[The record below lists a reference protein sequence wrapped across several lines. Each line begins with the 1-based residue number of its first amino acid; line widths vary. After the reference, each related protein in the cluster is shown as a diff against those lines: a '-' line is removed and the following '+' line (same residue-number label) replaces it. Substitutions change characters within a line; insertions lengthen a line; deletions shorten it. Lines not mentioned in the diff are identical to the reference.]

1 MVYDKIEEFYVNVC
15 IIGGGYLNLLYFWA
29 FKVLTLTI

>member
-15 IIGGGYLNLLYFWA
+15 IIGGYLNLLYFWA